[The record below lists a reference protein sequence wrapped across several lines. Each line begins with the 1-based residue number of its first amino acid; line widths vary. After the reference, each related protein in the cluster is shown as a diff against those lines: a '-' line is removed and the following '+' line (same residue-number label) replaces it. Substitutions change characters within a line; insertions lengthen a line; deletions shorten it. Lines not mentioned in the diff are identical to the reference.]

1 MPPAV
6 SNNNNNNNNNKN
18 APPTANHKKQNQQAK
33 ADRVECLACG
43 QSKKPSAFAVD
54 DPMHQCCVECIIDA
68 IPQPCC
74 RCQIVKPKSDF
85 IPFQWAWP
93 DHMRGNQHGND
104 MVLDYHSCRTPCVFN
119 ETLNCFL
126 LTIRIMTMMM
136 TMIMMTMTITMTVVR
151 TNNRQVSREGHW
163 QLPLHAKLEDEE
175 AVEIIHDDDE
185 PTEAFLGCL
194 ELRAACARMKKEEYN
209 SVGDDDDDYDND
221 EKSSRSHSKSSSLIC
236 WSTPKKLRNST
247 PVVWMC
253 CTRG

>member
-1 MPPAV
+1 MILTPA
-6 SNNNNNNNNNKN
+6 N
-18 APPTANHKKQNQQAK
+18 ASTPNIDRHFPWRANMTFSFILVAAMVAKRLKVAPQQE
-33 ADRVECLACG
+33 R
-43 QSKKPSAFAVD
+43 
-54 DPMHQCCVECIIDA
+54 
-68 IPQPCC
+68 PCC
-74 RCQIVKPKSDF
+74 ATTARVVSRFFPNC
-85 IPFQWAWP
+85 A
-93 DHMRGNQHGND
+93 
-104 MVLDYHSCRTPCVFN
+104 CRTPCVFN